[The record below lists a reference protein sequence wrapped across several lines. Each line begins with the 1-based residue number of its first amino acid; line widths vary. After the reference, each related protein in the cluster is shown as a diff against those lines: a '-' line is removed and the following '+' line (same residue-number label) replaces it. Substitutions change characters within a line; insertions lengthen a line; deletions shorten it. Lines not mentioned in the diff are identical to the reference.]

1 MSSFYYRTS
10 FLLVPN
16 LYSNSSTTSTLN
28 VACQSGFTSN
38 TCAGPAVVQVKHK
51 EKRFN
56 QAISAHVK
64 TNRDQYKKLLQ
75 SAVQQNGW
83 ELGVDQDSMKVL
95 FPDVRSE
102 DMIKD
107 GFLNNNYKEEAP
119 PDYHMPENA
128 SPALIALNL
137 EQYANFL
144 KSYEGEGKVEICN
157 RIFEMVLDARLRSK
171 NMVSRD
177 ILLDFIDI
185 GRGFKKWRDL
195 RIVWN
200 LRIFLPRLSITQ
212 S

>member
-1 MSSFYYRTS
+1 
-10 FLLVPN
+10 
-16 LYSNSSTTSTLN
+16 
-28 VACQSGFTSN
+28 
-38 TCAGPAVVQVKHK
+38 
-51 EKRFN
+51 
-56 QAISAHVK
+56 
-64 TNRDQYKKLLQ
+64 
-75 SAVQQNGW
+75 
-83 ELGVDQDSMKVL
+83 MKVL

-185 GRGFKKWRDL
+185 GRVFG
-195 RIVWN
+195 
-200 LRIFLPRLSITQ
+200 
-212 S
+212 